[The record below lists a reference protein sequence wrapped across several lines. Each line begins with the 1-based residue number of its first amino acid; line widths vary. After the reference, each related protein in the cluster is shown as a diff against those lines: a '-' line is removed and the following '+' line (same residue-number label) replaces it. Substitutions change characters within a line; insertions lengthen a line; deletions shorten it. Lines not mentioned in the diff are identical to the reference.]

1 MLATSVYFAL
11 LASLKAFE
19 TNWPIAHGELP
30 PWRASGSVLAA
41 WVVLWRLYQA
51 WRLPQAEMV
60 HVAGPVLMSALWV
73 LFMVGTLLRP
83 LVDPAAQIDAQTTP
97 QYWVDAGLICLLV
110 GTEVGSLVSFPM
122 ATLMLAIRLYVPVG
136 KPG

>member
-30 PWRASGSVLAA
+30 PWR
-41 WVVLWRLYQA
+41 YQA